1 MLNPEELDKNFE
13 VKTSIDKDDIC
24 FFNIE
29 QKPFKIHGVFKEN
42 GSYLRMPEKIAKTVS
57 ENVYNLNKYTV
68 GGRVRFV
75 TDSSYIAIKTC
86 QSIINRA
93 SRTTLISTMGFDLYV
108 GNDFVKPF
116 IPHMD
121 AKDGFESVIDFPTNE
136 KREITIHFP
145 RASSVEDMYVGIQKD
160 AVLEE
165 ATPYKNTKPIVF
177 YGSSITHGG
186 CASRTGMIYQNIISR
201 RFNYDYINLGF
212 SGNARGEQEMSDYIK
227 NLDMSLFVLDY
238 DHNAPTPEHLRETHE
253 RFYKTVREKN
263 PYLPI
268 ILMSRPKF
276 ELNVEETERLEIIK
290 TTFKNA
296 VGAGDKNIYL
306 LDNKDLT
313 AICKNDGTIDG
324 CHPTDF
330 GFVSMAKAL
339 GDVIEKINIV

>member
-1 MLNPEELDKNFE
+1 MNIAKLDKNFE
-13 VKTSIDKDDIC
+13 VKTSIEKDDIR
-24 FFNIE
+24 FLNIE
-29 QKPFKIHGVFKEN
+29 QKPFKIYGVFKEN
-42 GSYLRMPEKIAKTVS
+42 GRYLRMPEKIAKTVS
-57 ENVYNLNKYTV
+57 ERVYHLNEQTV

-75 TDSSYIAIKTC
+75 TDSSYIAISVR
-86 QSIINRA
+86 QSKINRA

-108 GNDFVKPF
+108 GDEFVKPF
-116 IPHMD
+116 IPPLD
-121 AKDGFESVIDFPTNE
+121 AEDGFESVIDFSTNE

-145 RASSVEDMYVGIQKD
+145 RAACVEDMLIGIQKG

-165 ATPYKNTKPIVF
+165 ATPYKNTKPIVY
-177 YGSSITHGG
+177 YGSSITHGA

-212 SGNARGEQEMSDYIK
+212 SGNAKGEQEMSDYIK

-238 DHNAPTPEHLRETHE
+238 DHNAPTPEYLRETHE

-263 PYLPI
+263 PSLPI

-276 ELNVEETERLEIIK
+276 ELDEKEKERLEIIK

-296 VGAGDKNIYL
+296 VDAGDKNIYL

-313 AICKNDGTIDG
+313 SICKNDGTIDG

-330 GFVSMAKAL
+330 GFISMAKAL
-339 GDVIEKINIV
+339 GDIIEKINIV